1 MARAFRIRKFDA
13 LTAALVAAF
22 AWLVVATS
30 RSDLGGYA
38 PLASDVG
45 AGGFQPLGW
54 RDLKLLDH
62 ESGEADPRL
71 AEFDG
76 GLVRVPGYIVPL
88 EDLQSRAS
96 HFLLVPYVGACI
108 HAPSPPANQIVAVEM
123 GGGAVEFE
131 MWEAYW
137 VSGRLSIESVESPF
151 GSAAFQMEGIRI
163 DPFERSE

>member
-1 MARAFRIRKFDA
+1 MTGAFRIRQFDA
-13 LTAALVAAF
+13 LTAALVAVF
-22 AWLVVATS
+22 AWLVFGTT
-30 RSDLGGYA
+30 RSDLGSYA
-38 PLASDVG
+38 PLASDAG

-88 EDLQSRAS
+88 EDLQSRTS
-96 HFLLVPYVGACI
+96 RFLLVPYVGACI
-108 HAPSPPANQIVAVEM
+108 HAPPPPANQILAVHM

-137 VSGRLSIESVESPF
+137 VSGRLSIDSVESPY
-151 GSAAFQMEGIRI
+151 GSVAFQLEGIRI